1 MLLAVPPE
9 RSGSDL
15 LTTRT
20 GNLSNVPIALLAG
33 AVRLHQVNGYLIGK
47 EYGYLV
53 GLRISSDSSQTGTKF
68 LKEGILASL
77 VWMVPLVN
85 FIAPVLLAGSI
96 LHSRFLNTKGKE

>member
-1 MLLAVPPE
+1 MPHSAASS
-9 RSGSDL
+9 RSITPL
-15 LTTRT
+15 
-20 GNLSNVPIALLAG
+20 N
-33 AVRLHQVNGYLIGK
+33 
-47 EYGYLV
+47 GYLV
-53 GLRISSDSSQTGTKF
+53 GLRISSDSRQTGTKF